1 MRGAE
6 ITRRTIDFADA
17 LARVGDPADG
27 AVLLFLGTVREQ
39 NDGLPVSGMRYD
51 AFDAMA
57 TDVLRAIVEEAG
69 ERFGLDNVYAVHRA
83 GELAIGEVSV
93 AIAVSS
99 PHRAQAYDASRYVIE
114 QIKQRLP
121 VWKQERYIGGDSRWL
136 EGHVPTVEER

>member
-6 ITRRTIDFADA
+6 ITRRPIDVAA
-17 LARVGDPADG
+17 VLARVGGPADG

-39 NDGLPVSGMRYD
+39 NAGEPVRGMRYD

-57 TDVLRAIVEEAG
+57 ADVLRGIVEEAG
-69 ERFGLDNVYAVHRA
+69 ERYGLDCVYAVHRA
-83 GELAIGEVSV
+83 GELAIGDVSV

-99 PHRAQAYDASRYVIE
+99 PHRAEAYDASRYIIE

-121 VWKQERYIGGDSRWL
+121 VWKQEHYVSGDSRWL
-136 EGHVPTVEER
+136 EGRVPTPGER